1 MRGESGP
8 MDDSQ
13 NALARARAAVAGGL
27 GSGLKTSLYLL
38 RIMVPVSLAVALL
51 KWCGAL
57 DWAARFMAPAMGF
70 VGLPGEASLV
80 IVSSMLLNVYS
91 AVAVIET
98 LPLTMREITIL
109 AALCLSAHNLII
121 ETAVMRKSGSS
132 AVKMLSLRILG
143 GFALAY
149 ALNLLLP
156 RDAASAVASAA
167 GTARAAFMP
176 MLGAWGLS
184 TLRLVVK
191 ILLLVN
197 GIMIAQRLMEA
208 FHVLDFLSKLAAPLM
223 RVFGLS
229 ENSSFLWIVINV
241 VGYAYGAAIIMER
254 VQGGAMKPQEADLF
268 NHHACLC
275 HSLLEDT
282 SLFLAIGAPLGWITL
297 PRIAAALLVVWLER
311 FRRGRFRRSF
321 KAGTA

>member
-13 NALARARAAVAGGL
+13 NALARARAAVVSGL

-38 RIMVPVSLAVALL
+38 RIMIPVSLAVALL

-109 AALCLSAHNLII
+109 AVLCLSAHNLII

-132 AVKMLSLRILG
+132 AIKMLSLRILG
-143 GFALAY
+143 GVALAY

-156 RDAASAVASAA
+156 GDASSVAASTAD
-167 GTARAAFMP
+167 TARAALLP
-176 MLGAWGLS
+176 ALGAWGLS

-208 FHVLDFLSKLAAPLM
+208 FRVLDFLSRLAAPLM

-229 ENSSFLWIVINV
+229 DNSSFLWIVINV

-282 SLFLAIGAPLGWITL
+282 SLFLAIGTPLGWITL
-297 PRIAAALLVVWLER
+297 PRIVAALLVVWLER
-311 FRRGRFRRSF
+311 LRRGRFRRSF
-321 KAGTA
+321 RAGTA